1 MRTARYYTLRI
12 GIVVV
17 IICET
22 LKRILYGAKP
32 IDKTMLV
39 VELLVLALIA
49 GEVGHKV
56 LRYFKVKHR
65 VKRLQEKLA
74 EGQQLQTEA
83 ALSRNPSQEWVKQVN
98 NWINLTEGQ
107 LKRYSP
113 QASLSFQHDPG
124 AMFNPF
130 VADSFQPE
138 AKATYLRLQHCLNN
152 LRRIIETSDVYL

>member
-1 MRTARYYTLRI
+1 M
-12 GIVVV
+12 
-17 IICET
+17 IICDT

-49 GEVGHKV
+49 GEVAHKV

-83 ALSRNPSQEWVKQVN
+83 VRSRGPSQEWVKQVD
-98 NWINLTEGQ
+98 NWIIRTGGQ

-113 QASLSFQHDPG
+113 EALLSFQHDPG

-130 VADSFQPE
+130 VADHFEST
-138 AKATYLRLQHCLNN
+138 AKATYLQLQHRLNN
-152 LRRIIETSDVYL
+152 LRRIIETPDVYL